1 MSPRAKIYL
10 TVVGIIIITVFAGM
24 WAWPKGPNWP
34 KKEMKLHLGL
44 DLAGGAELTFQADL
58 KDVPLLDKTS
68 SLAGARDVIERRVN
82 ALGVSE
88 PEVYTTKGDRIVVE
102 LPGIAD
108 VKQAVQKIGETPV
121 LEFKEQTQPETLSA
135 EEKKQAESYN
145 QAAQIKAAEVLKNL
159 IGKTDE
165 EFAKSAQ
172 EISEDPGS
180 KEKGG
185 DLGFAQAGMFAPE
198 FEEVLFNKL
207 KDGETYP
214 ELIKTQFGYHLIR
227 RIETRCVNEKE
238 DNKITPCP
246 LEIKPADL
254 SVAENQATFNSD
266 IKQEARGRHILIQ
279 TKSTDFRPSS
289 EAWRNTKLSGKQLKR
304 SDVKFDQQTG
314 MPIVGLIFNKEGGD
328 LFAEITG
335 RNVNKAVAIFLD
347 NEIISAPRVNEKIEG
362 GEAVISGN
370 FSVTEARDLAKR
382 LNAGALPVP
391 VKLIAEQQ
399 IGASLGKIA
408 VQQSFLAAILGLVL
422 VLIFM
427 TAYYRFNGLIAS
439 LALIIYSLISIAIF
453 KLIPITLTLSGVAG
467 FIMSIGMAVDANVLI
482 FERMKEEKKLGKTR
496 NAVIDEGFRRAWP
509 SIRDSNVSTLLTCF
523 ILIWFG
529 ASLLKGFAFT
539 LSIGIFVSM
548 FSAIII
554 TKTALKLFVMEREK

>member
-1 MSPRAKIYL
+1 MLPRTKIYL
-10 TVVGIIIITVFAGM
+10 TTVGIIVIAVIAGL
-24 WAWPKGPNWP
+24 WTWPKGPDWP

-44 DLAGGAELTFQADL
+44 DLAGGAELVFQADL
-58 KDVPLLDKTS
+58 KDTPLLDKAD
-68 SLAGARDVIERRVN
+68 SLDGARDVIERRVN

-121 LEFKEQTQPETLSA
+121 LEFKEQSQPETLSA
-135 EEKKQAESYN
+135 EEKQQAEVYN
-145 QAAQIKAAEVLKNL
+145 QTAQTKAAEILKNL
-159 IGKTDE
+159 IGQTDE
-165 EFAKSAQ
+165 EFAKVAQ

-185 DLGFAQAGMFAPE
+185 DLGFAQAGMFVPE
-198 FEEVLFNKL
+198 FEEVLFNQL

-214 ELIKTQFGYHLIR
+214 ELVKTQFGYHIIR
-227 RIETRCVNEKE
+227 RIESRCVNEKE
-238 DNKITPCP
+238 DNKVTPCP
-246 LEIKPADL
+246 EINQTDL
-254 SVAENQATFNSD
+254 SAVEDQPAVNPD

-279 TKSTDFRPSS
+279 IKSTEIRPPA
-289 EAWRNTKLSGKQLKR
+289 EVWRNTNLSGKQLKR
-304 SDVKFDQQTG
+304 ADVKFDPQTG
-314 MPIVGLIFNKEGGD
+314 MPIVGLIFNKQGGD

-335 RNVNKAVAIFLD
+335 RNVDKVVAIFLD

-362 GEAVISGN
+362 GEAVISGS
-370 FSVTEARDLAKR
+370 FSAIEARDLAKR

-391 VKLIAEQQ
+391 IQLIAEQQ

-408 VQQSFLAAILGLVL
+408 VQKSFLAAILGLVL
-422 VLIFM
+422 ILIFM
-427 TAYYRFNGLIAS
+427 SVYYRASGLIAS

-482 FERMKEEKKLGKTR
+482 FERMKEEQKLGKTR
-496 NAVIDEGFRRAWP
+496 CASIDEGFRRAWP

-529 ASLLKGFAFT
+529 TSLIKGFAFT
-539 LSIGIFVSM
+539 LSIGILVSM

-554 TKTALKLFVMEREK
+554 TKTLLKLFVMEKER